1 MTLEESVFGNNCI
14 VKSRLFDYGF
24 KEQNGICSFE
34 KLIMKDSF
42 MVSVLIDNDKVKG
55 NVIDQSTGEA
65 YDIFRR
71 EGATGKFAGEV
82 REAYTALLYDI
93 KEKCCI
99 LEMYKGDQANRII
112 GLMEE
117 KYGDSPE
124 FLWENY
130 PDFSIYRNRDTGKW
144 YSLIM
149 NLSMDHFIPGEK
161 DTAVCMNLK
170 ISKERIPEL
179 LDCRNFFPAY
189 HMNKKYWISVIL
201 DGNIDDKAIMD
212 LIEES
217 HMYSMKKK

>member
-1 MTLEESVFGNNCI
+1 
-14 VKSRLFDYGF
+14 
-24 KEQNGICSFE
+24 
-34 KLIMKDSF
+34 

-124 FLWENY
+124 FLWDNY

-149 NLSMDHFIPGEK
+149 NLGMDHFIPGEK
-161 DTAVCMNLK
+161 DTAVCMNLI

-201 DGNIDDKAIMD
+201 DGTIDDKVIMD